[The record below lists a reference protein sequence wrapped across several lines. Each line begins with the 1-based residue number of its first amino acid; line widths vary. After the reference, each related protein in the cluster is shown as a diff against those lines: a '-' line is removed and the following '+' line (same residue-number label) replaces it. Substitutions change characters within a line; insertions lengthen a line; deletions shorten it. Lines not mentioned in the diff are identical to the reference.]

1 MMFIIIKAFYIFA
14 TKCVLIRLKGIIQNN
29 MARRYFKT
37 FLILFL
43 IMFANSAFAQGPPP
57 PPPPIDT
64 PIDGGVF
71 ALFTAGVIYAIKK
84 IRDNNK

>member
-1 MMFIIIKAFYIFA
+1 
-14 TKCVLIRLKGIIQNN
+14 
-29 MARRYFKT
+29 MARRYLKAV
-37 FLILFL
+37 LLLFL
-43 IMFANSAFAQGPPP
+43 IVFANSAFAQGPPP

-71 ALFTAGVIYAIKK
+71 ALVISGIAYAVKK